1 MIFIKLYLKTSFH
14 TRKMSFECKY
24 CNKKLSSQSSLNV
37 HLKRAKYCIN
47 KRSEKN
53 TNFQCNGCDKKYTSK
68 QNLNIHME
76 NCVMYQI
83 KLTKEN
89 YIKEINILNNKLEE
103 KDIQLEEQKNQYE
116 IKIQQ
121 LQDKLENIAIKA
133 VQRPT
138 TTNMNKTQINNFI
151 QKMEPISSEHMLE
164 QAQNLTLE
172 HIQKG
177 ASGYAEYALE
187 YPLKERIACV
197 DYSRRKMKFKDK
209 DGNLITDPEMVKL
222 APMFFNSIKEKS
234 SEIVYSQNDPNM
246 DSVMF
251 EAVAKL
257 FNMNADVKNGADG
270 IKSEFYNDF
279 IKHVCSGSVV
289 E

>member
-1 MIFIKLYLKTSFH
+1 M
-14 TRKMSFECKY
+14 ECKF
-24 CNKKLSSQSSLNV
+24 CKNIFSTKSGLNT
-37 HLKRAKYCIN
+37 HMTTAKYCLKIQGKDKITKYKCENCN
-47 KRSEKN
+47 KCFS
-53 TNFQCNGCDKKYTSK
+53 TMT
-68 QNLNIHME
+68 NLNRHQQKCNVGEIYKE
-76 NCVMYQI
+76 EIKSITLERDNFKNQILEYKYKLAEKDYQI
-83 KLTKEN
+83 
-89 YIKEINILNNKLEE
+89 
-103 KDIQLEEQKNQYE
+103 QEQKQT
-116 IKIQQ
+116 IQQ

-222 APMFFNSIKEKS
+222 APMFFNSIKDKS

-270 IKSEFYNDF
+270 IKSEFYHDF

>member
-1 MIFIKLYLKTSFH
+1 MECQYCKNIFSSKANLNTHQKRARYCLKIQGVQQLENACIYKCDGCNKEFIKKYDYHRHLAI
-14 TRKMSFECKY
+14 CK
-24 CNKKLSSQSSLNV
+24 KSSCVESY
-37 HLKRAKYCIN
+37 KEKCKIN
-47 KRSEKN
+47 EEK
-53 TNFQCNGCDKKYTSK
+53 
-68 QNLNIHME
+68 I
-76 NCVMYQI
+76 I
-83 KLTKEN
+83 KLESEN
-89 YIKEINILNNKLEE
+89 NILRKNIEDKDKLIS
-103 KDIQLEEQKNQYE
+103 K
-116 IKIQQ
+116 

-164 QAQNLTLE
+164 QAQNLTFE

-222 APMFFNSIKEKS
+222 APMFFNSIKDKS

-270 IKSEFYNDF
+270 IKSEFYHDF

>member
-1 MIFIKLYLKTSFH
+1 MKQQCEFCKNVFSTKTNLINH
-14 TRKMSFECKY
+14 QRK
-24 CNKKLSSQSSLNV
+24 
-37 HLKRAKYCIN
+37 AKYCLKIQGSSRL
-47 KRSEKN
+47 KDASIICE
-53 TNFQCNGCDKKYTSK
+53 GCGKVSTSK
-68 QNLNIHME
+68 WNHQIHIEKCKKSLKVNEISEEKIELENKNNELKVNI
-76 NCVMYQI
+76 Q
-83 KLTKEN
+83 
-89 YIKEINILNNKLEE
+89 ILNKELKNK
-103 KDIQLEEQKNQYE
+103 DKNIEDLKSQ
-116 IKIQQ
+116 IQQ

-138 TTNMNKTQINNFI
+138 TTNMNKTQINNYI
-151 QKMEPISSEHMLE
+151 QKMDPLSLEHMLE
-164 QAQNLTLE
+164 QSSNLTLE

-234 SEIVYSQNDPNM
+234 SEIVYSQNDANM
-246 DSVMF
+246 DSAMF

-270 IKSEFYNDF
+270 IKSDFYHDF
-279 IKHVCSGSVV
+279 IKQVCSGSVV